1 VESDG
6 SGRAQ
11 CWPPRAAAAWRD
23 ACARAGFPVR
33 LAALER
39 GTFQRLQAL
48 EDAICF
54 RRACLGVPCSDC
66 AALGRECAEP
76 RRDRELIA
84 EYQLAIRQL
93 SLDLTLR

>member
-1 VESDG
+1 MADG
-6 SGRAQ
+6 SGPAR
-11 CWPPRAAAAWRD
+11 CWPPRAAAARRH
-23 ACARAGFPVR
+23 ACAHAGFPVR

-54 RRACLGVPCSDC
+54 RRACLSVPCSGC
-66 AALGRECAEP
+66 TAPGWECDEH

-93 SLDLTLR
+93 SFDLTLR